1 MDRRRHAPAT
11 PPALLRMVRE
21 DRTVIWPHLV
31 GDPLA
36 DDGRDDATIF
46 VRRDLVKRALA
57 ARSTWDVLPEPEPR
71 GIGRVLERIGRW
83 LW

>member
-46 VRRDLVKRALA
+46 VRRDIVKRALA
-57 ARSTWDVLPEPEPR
+57 VRSTWDVLPPEKPR
-71 GIGRVLERIGRW
+71 RLGRVMEWLARW
-83 LW
+83 FT